1 MWRLLGMTSELEV
14 YVVLTDTGTLFTRT
28 IKWFTKDALNHAS
41 IAFDSGLNE
50 VYSFGR
56 KNPQNPFFAGFVRE
70 NMRGELFEQATCAL
84 YRCRIQPA
92 AYAKMRSVIADMDR
106 NSDQYR
112 YNLIGVIGVM
122 FNIQL
127 IKRDYAY
134 FCSEFVA
141 SVFEKSG
148 VDLVNKSSFLV
159 RPGDLENTPK
169 LELIYE
175 GRLQNLLNNRM
186 DDEIGKRLA

>member
-1 MWRLLGMTSELEV
+1 MTRELEV

-28 IKWFTKDALNHAS
+28 IKWFTKDPLNHAS

-70 NMRGELFEQATCAL
+70 NMRGQLFAEARCAL

-92 AYAKMRSVIADMDR
+92 AYAKMRGVIAEMER
-106 NSDQYR
+106 NRELYR
-112 YNLIGVIGVM
+112 YNLIGVIGLL
-122 FNIQL
+122 FNTRL

-148 VDLVNKSSFLV
+148 VHLVNKSSFLV
-159 RPGDLENTPK
+159 TPGDLENTPK
-169 LELIYE
+169 LELVYE
-175 GRLQNLLNNRM
+175 GRLQHLL
-186 DDEIGKRLA
+186 DKCLKEEVGKRLA

>member
-1 MWRLLGMTSELEV
+1 MTSELEV

-28 IKWFTKDALNHAS
+28 IKWFTKDPLNHAS

-70 NMRGELFEQATCAL
+70 NMRGQLFAEANCAL
-84 YRCRIQPA
+84 YRCRVHPG
-92 AYAKMRSVIADMDR
+92 AYAKMRSVIAEMER
-106 NSDQYR
+106 NREQYR
-112 YNLIGVIGVM
+112 YNLIGVIGLL
-122 FNIQL
+122 FNTQL

-141 SVFEKSG
+141 AVFEKSG
-148 VDLVNKSSFLV
+148 VHLVNKSSFLV
-159 RPGDLENTPK
+159 TPGDLENTPT

-175 GRLQNLLNNRM
+175 GRLQNLLNNRI